1 MTIKVAIINYGT
13 GNIRSLYN
21 SLKKIEVEA
30 EIIVDPE
37 SIYKFDKVFLPGVG
51 SYKDAM
57 DMIKKKGWERPIKTF
72 SSNKNKS
79 LFGICVG
86 MQILSTFG
94 YEYGNSNGL
103 DIIKGNVERMNKQGC
118 DLKLPHIGWNN
129 IKILKKNLITK
140 NLSEDSDFYFVNSY
154 SLKIVNIDELIATT
168 VYGIEFPSIINN
180 NNVFGTQFHPEKSS
194 KAGIQILKNFI
205 DA

>member
-1 MTIKVAIINYGT
+1 MTIKVAIINYGL

-21 SLKKIEVEA
+21 SLKKLDIDA

-37 SIYKFDKVFLPGVG
+37 SIYNFNKVFLPGVG
-51 SYKDAM
+51 SYYDAINM
-57 DMIKKKGWERPIKTF
+57 VKKFGWEKAIKKF
-72 SSNKNKS
+72 SSDKKNS

-94 YEYGNSNGL
+94 FEHGKSNGL
-103 DIIKGNVERMNKQGC
+103 DIIKGEVEIMSNQGC

-129 IKILKKNLITK
+129 IKILNRNLITEK
-140 NLSEDSDFYFVNSY
+140 ISNYSDFYFVNSY
-154 SLKIVNIDELIATT
+154 SYKIKNSDELIATT
-168 VYGIEFPSIINN
+168 TYGIEFPSIINKEN
-180 NNVFGTQFHPEKSS
+180 IFGTQFHPEKSS
-194 KAGIQILKNFI
+194 KAGLQILKNFI